1 MIEVRNLRYTHQ
13 VGTPWECRA
22 LDDVSFS
29 VEDGSFT
36 GVLGLSG
43 SGKTT
48 LLRILCGLL
57 EPQSGSVRVDGRPA
71 IAFQFPENQLFRDTV
86 VDDVMY
92 GPLNMGLDAQDART
106 RAEQALAKVGLDPAE
121 TGNRSPFSLSGGEK
135 RRAALAGVIAMEPDV
150 LLVDEPTAG
159 LDPAGVQAVLKCLED
174 LNRAGK
180 TVVMVS
186 HDPDV
191 LSRCCSHV
199 IVLEDGRI
207 SDQGTPSDVF
217 GRNEEFRP
225 QGLRLA
231 HTLSSKL

>member
-1 MIEVRNLRYTHQ
+1 MIEVRNLRFTHQ

-22 LDDVSFS
+22 LDGLSFS

-159 LDPAGVQAVLKCLED
+159 LDPSGVQAVLKCLED

-207 SDQGTPSDVF
+207 ADQGTPSEVF
-217 GRNEEFRP
+217 GRNGDLFIHVP
-225 QGLRLA
+225 
-231 HTLSSKL
+231 

>member
-22 LDDVSFS
+22 LDDISFS

-92 GPLNMGLDAQDART
+92 GPLNMGLDAQNART

-207 SDQGTPSDVF
+207 ADQGAPSDVF

-225 QGLRLA
+225 REVRLA
-231 HTLSSKL
+231 RALSSKL